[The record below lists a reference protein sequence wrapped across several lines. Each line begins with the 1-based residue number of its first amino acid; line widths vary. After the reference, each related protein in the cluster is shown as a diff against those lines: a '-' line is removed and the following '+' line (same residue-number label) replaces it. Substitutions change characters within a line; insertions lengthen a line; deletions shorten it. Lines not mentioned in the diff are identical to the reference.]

1 MTLFSSKSTE
11 LFYDSTISPTLP
23 ADAIAITHERRE
35 SLLEGQR
42 QGKKIDFSAED
53 GPVLVDP
60 PAATCPE
67 LCAQIDEAADRAR
80 EAVAGDPLRAV
91 EYQRAA
97 IEAKAFKDAGYPAG
111 SVPPMV
117 EAWAIGGRTAQQAA
131 DNILSEEAA
140 YNGALVWLRTTR
152 LAAKEQIR
160 TLMDAGN
167 YAAAKTLSDATVS
180 AIRATVAGIG
190 NNAGGAQ

>member
-1 MTLFSSKSTE
+1 MTIYYSSNPRG
-11 LFYDSTISPTLP
+11 FYDARLHGENIPEG
-23 ADAIAITHERRE
+23 AKQITSERYSE
-35 SLLEGQR
+35 LLEGQS
-42 QGKKIDFSAED
+42 QGKIIRED
-53 GPVLVDP
+53 IEGSPVLIDP
-60 PAATCPE
+60 PVIVLSSNA
-67 LCAQIDEAADRAR
+67 LCVQVDDAADRAR

-97 IEAKAFKDAGYPAG
+97 IEAKSFKDAGYPAG

-117 EAWAIGGRTAQQAA
+117 AAWAIGGRTAQQAA

-167 YAAAKTLSDATVS
+167 YAAA
-180 AIRATVAGIG
+180 
-190 NNAGGAQ
+190 